1 MALTY
6 TRLLQFY
13 KQFGKYYSHQFAD
26 FSARTGLSL
35 GEVHILLFL
44 VNNPDCDTA
53 RDVAELRGLSKS
65 QVSQA
70 VELLAA
76 EGLLLRTPDNTDRR
90 VIHLSITPS
99 GLPLARE
106 CQAIQA
112 ACGRRLLAGLS
123 EEQERQLAL
132 LLETVLDNGARL
144 AEEGSV

>member
-70 VELLAA
+70 VEHLVR
-76 EGLLLRTPDNTDRR
+76 EGLLLRTPDRSDRR
-90 VIHLSITPS
+90 VVHLSITPE
-99 GLPLARE
+99 GMPLALE
-106 CQAIQA
+106 CRDIQC
-112 ACGRRLLAGLS
+112 ACGQRLLAGVT
-123 EEQERQLAL
+123 EEQIQQLSL
-132 LLETVLDNGARL
+132 LLETVLENGL
-144 AEEGSV
+144 AEEEFA